1 MASNASGNQAE
12 SAQTWDEVDSGQS
25 DDIEN
30 SLTGQGTSD
39 CETTKEVDR
48 DEAVEDAER
57 EEQKHHSGG
66 GGGGGGF

>member
-1 MASNASGNQAE
+1 MASNASGNQSE

-39 CETTKEVDR
+39 REMIKDVDR

-57 EEQKHHSGG
+57 LKREQSGD
-66 GGGGGGF
+66 